1 MKIKNENEDI
11 KMKCQQQKPPWRFS
25 QAKYHRWEFLTFR
38 FKKKMITEVLLILP
52 LYLILSFIW
61 YRFRYLI
68 KTMTD
73 VGDILNDDEFFGN
86 IADTTK
92 EGIEQHK
99 K

>member
-1 MKIKNENEDI
+1 MKIKNEKKIKNENEDI

-25 QAKYHRWEFLTFR
+25 QAKYHRWY
-38 FKKKMITEVLLILP
+38 KKKKKRLP